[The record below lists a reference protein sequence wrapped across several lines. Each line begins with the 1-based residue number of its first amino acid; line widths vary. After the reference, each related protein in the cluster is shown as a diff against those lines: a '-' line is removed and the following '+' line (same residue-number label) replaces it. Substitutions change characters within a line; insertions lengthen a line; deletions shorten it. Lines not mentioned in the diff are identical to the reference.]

1 MSGFKYLLDTNFII
15 ALHNREPKA
24 LDLIHHRQITLTAC
38 AISVVNYI
46 EVLGFEQ
53 LPEDEA
59 SFRRL
64 LGCFVRYP
72 LSENITTK
80 TIELRKRHKIKFADC
95 VILATALCH
104 DLELITF
111 DEALK
116 HKHELECSHQ
126 SKN

>member
-24 LDLIHHRQITLTAC
+24 IELIRQRQITLTAC
-38 AISVVNYI
+38 TISVVNYI

-59 SFRRL
+59 SFQRL
-64 LGCFVRYP
+64 LSLFVRYP
-72 LSENITTK
+72 LSESITAK

-104 DLELITF
+104 HLELMTF
-111 DEALK
+111 DEALQRK
-116 HKHELECSHQ
+116 YELENSHQ
-126 SKN
+126 P

>member
-1 MSGFKYLLDTNFII
+1 M
-15 ALHNREPKA
+15 
-24 LDLIHHRQITLTAC
+24 TLTAC

-59 SFRRL
+59 SFRQL
-64 LGCFVRYP
+64 LSCFVRYP
-72 LSENITTK
+72 LSESITTK

-104 DLELITF
+104 HLELITF
-111 DEALK
+111 DEVLQRK
-116 HKHELECSHQ
+116 YDLENTH
-126 SKN
+126 